1 MVLFL
6 LINESLKSITGYK
19 INIDQHNCFQY

>member
-1 MVLFL
+1 M
-6 LINESLKSITGYK
+6 NPGKSITGYK